1 MKTDWTDIAVI
12 VAVILTA
19 LVVWVT
25 IRVTGGMF

>member
-1 MKTDWTDIAVI
+1 MKADWTDIAVI

>member
-1 MKTDWTDIAVI
+1 MKADWTDIAVI
-12 VAVILTA
+12 LAVILTA